1 VRVVRPTSGPVEAYE
16 VWHNRKFD
24 QTWIYICGLRL
35 PANLYAP
42 FDGSFSVSWNIP
54 AVHPPTFAFCEGGPG
69 GPCPNVFFNLS
80 SPADP
85 DVDVRCPA
93 RREEQRGPHPAGFE
107 LRIVTLFCDEVR
119 AGQLVAVLGPGGVQ
133 GPFLTTVLTPRSVDD
148 VIRYL
153 QLIFR

>member
-1 VRVVRPTSGPVEAYE
+1 
-16 VWHNRKFD
+16 
-24 QTWIYICGLRL
+24 
-35 PANLYAP
+35 LYAP
-42 FDGSFSVSWNIP
+42 FEGSFSVFWEIP
-54 AVHPPTFAFCEGGPG
+54 PEVHPAGFAFCEGGPG
-69 GPCPNVFFNLS
+69 GPCFNAFDVVFFLS

-133 GPFLTTVLTPRSVDD
+133 GPFYASATRMSVDD

>member
-1 VRVVRPTSGPVEAYE
+1 VVRPTSGPVEAYE
-16 VWHNRKFD
+16 VWHTRNFD

-42 FDGSFSVSWNIP
+42 FDGSFSIFWEIP
-54 AVHPPTFAFCEGGPG
+54 PELHPTGFNFHGPG
-69 GPCPNVFFNLS
+69 SPWPNVSFRLS

-107 LRIVTLFCDEVR
+107 HRIVTLICDEVR
-119 AGQLVAVLGPGGVQ
+119 AGQLAAVLGPSGVQ
-133 GPFLTTVLTPRSVDD
+133 GPLHTTPVNMSVDD
-148 VIRYL
+148 LIRYL